1 MPYLIAVKQRKV
13 LQGEDA
19 GATALIKL
27 IGAEGLYTSDK
38 TETDYPSVCSIQ
50 LKYLGWISRLLYAFW
65 PCVS

>member
-38 TETDYPSVCSIQ
+38 AETDYPSVCSI
-50 LKYLGWISRLLYAFW
+50 
-65 PCVS
+65 